1 MSKPAH
7 IVLLERFRKK
17 AQKVQ
22 KVRFLRFYPCPQS
35 VRKVLRALVLTLY
48 TGKTPKKH
56 DFWPQKW
63 PKMAFLGFFE
73 TSEKL

>member
-48 TGKTPKKH
+48 TGKNT
-56 DFWPQKW
+56 
-63 PKMAFLGFFE
+63 
-73 TSEKL
+73 